1 MASELSYVLITPYSL
16 RKSRTGGIITRLLF
30 RTGLELAGAQII
42 TPDYETCAA
51 FADSIRRQIGK
62 TDETTAKIFSD
73 YVMDNF
79 TPLPNGKK
87 ARLMLLLFKGEDACR
102 RLYSVVGG
110 LPSEKNRK
118 GSLAGETIRD
128 TYCDLVYNRDGSLQY
143 FEPAVFT
150 PPDAEGARER
160 LAILA
165 KFLKGQEN
173 IVSNTIESEP
183 GAERTLAIIKPDNWN
198 RPSVRPG
205 GIIDMF
211 SRTSLRIMGCKV
223 YRMSVA
229 EALDFYKP
237 TKEAL
242 RNKLSGKIGEEAR
255 ELLEEHFGIELTDAS
270 AEVLQK
276 TIGTEFADDQFN
288 RIVGFMSG
296 RRPDQCSEEDL
307 HKPGLVK
314 CMALIYEGKDA
325 IRKIREVLGPTDPT
339 KAPEG
344 TVRREFGT
352 DVMVNSAHAAS
363 NKEGYERESQVI
375 RINENDLASIIE
387 DSLK

>member
-1 MASELSYVLITPYSL
+1 M
-16 RKSRTGGIITRLLF
+16 LF

-237 TKEAL
+237 AKEAL

>member
-237 TKEAL
+237 AKEAL

>member
-42 TPDYETCAA
+42 TPDYDTCKA

-62 TDETTAKIFSD
+62 TDEQTAKMFSD

-79 TPLPNGKK
+79 TPLPDGKK
-87 ARLMLLLFKGEDACR
+87 SRLMLLLFRGEDACR
-102 RLYSVVGG
+102 RLYDVVGG
-110 LPSEKNRK
+110 LPTSKNRR
-118 GSLAGETIRD
+118 GFLAGETIRD

-150 PPDAEGARER
+150 APDLEGAKER

-173 IVSNTIESEP
+173 IVSGTIESMEHP
-183 GAERTLAIIKPDNWN
+183 ERTLAIIKPDNWN

-211 SRTSLRIMGCKV
+211 SRTSLRIVGCKV

-229 EALDFYKP
+229 QALDFYGP
-237 TKEAL
+237 VKESL
-242 RNKLSGKIGEEAR
+242 RKKLSGKIGCEAK
-255 ELLEEHFGIELTDAS
+255 ELLEDHFGIDFSEES
-270 AEVLQK
+270 AAVLEK

-296 RRPDQCSEEDL
+296 RRPDQCKESERNE
-307 HKPGLVK
+307 PGLVK
-314 CMALIYEGKDA
+314 CMALVYEGPNA
-325 IRKIREVLGPTDPT
+325 IKKIRDVLGPTDPT

-352 DVMVNSAHAAS
+352 DVMVNSAHAS
-363 NKEGYERESQVI
+363 DSKESYERESNVI
-375 RINENDLASIIE
+375 RINENDLAEIIE

>member
-62 TDETTAKIFSD
+62 TDEVTAKIFSD

-79 TPLPNGKK
+79 TPLPDGKK
-87 ARLMLLLFKGEDACR
+87 ARLMLLIFRGEDACR

-110 LPSEKNRK
+110 LPTSKNHR

-150 PPDAEGARER
+150 PPDAEGAQER

-165 KFLKGQEN
+165 KFLKGQPN
-173 IVSNTIESEP
+173 IAEGTIESVP

-229 EALDFYKP
+229 QALDFYGP
-237 TKEAL
+237 VKEAL
-242 RNKLSGKIGEEAR
+242 RRKLSRKIGDEAL
-255 ELLEEHFGIELTDAS
+255 ELLEEHFGIELPEAT
-270 AEVLQK
+270 AEILK
-276 TIGTEFADDQFN
+276 NTIGTDFADDQFN

-296 RRPDQCSEEDL
+296 RRPDQCPESEINA
-307 HKPGLVK
+307 PGLVK
-314 CMALIYEGKDA
+314 CMALVYEGPDA

-352 DVMVNSAHAAS
+352 DVMVNSAHAS
-363 NKEGYERESQVI
+363 DSQESYERESSVI
-375 RINENDLASIIE
+375 RIEENDLASIIE